1 MIAIVVKVAPGAG
14 GGVNEVSV
22 SGGGAPSALSR
33 RSLALDRPS
42 AQFGLENYELNPEEE
57 GGALDTQAGSHP
69 FQLTTTLMLDTQTA
83 LVSKHRGERSLEA
96 QPPAFA
102 KDLSFSLPA
111 GLIGNPTPLSKCSV
125 YVFTQAVVG
134 RGPGCPDDTVVGV
147 ATPIVTNPSVAKNV
161 PYAFS
166 VPLYNLEP
174 SVGEPAKFGFGTAV
188 STPVILDTSVRTGG
202 DYGVVV
208 TVPNI
213 TELVGFIGSQV
224 TFWGSPSDPRHD
236 TARGPN
242 CLTQFNLEGEQ
253 PEWERPC
260 PVDGKP
266 APFLIM
272 PTSCAGS
279 CEHGRRRR
287 PMGSRRQLQ
296 RPEGIHLHR

>member
-1 MIAIVVKVAPGAG
+1 M
-14 GGVNEVSV
+14 
-22 SGGGAPSALSR
+22 
-33 RSLALDRPS
+33 
-42 AQFGLENYELNPEEE
+42 
-57 GGALDTQAGSHP
+57 
-69 FQLTTTLMLDTQTA
+69 
-83 LVSKHRGERSLEA
+83 
-96 QPPAFA
+96 
-102 KDLSFSLPA
+102 
-111 GLIGNPTPLSKCSV
+111 

-224 TFWGSPSDPRHD
+224 TFWGSPVGPASRYGARTQLLDPV
-236 TARGPN
+236 
-242 CLTQFNLEGEQ
+242 Q
-253 PEWERPC
+253 P
-260 PVDGKP
+260 
-266 APFLIM
+266 
-272 PTSCAGS
+272 
-279 CEHGRRRR
+279 RRRTAPNGNGHAR
-287 PMGSRRQLQ
+287 SRENQ
-296 RPEGIHLHR
+296 RRS